1 MKHTNRLVALLLLT
15 WASAGC
21 YHYVPVAPAGIT
33 QGTPVRARLTAMSDF
48 ELAQITVNN
57 IDRVDGEMIRVDPDA
72 MFLSA
77 TWLQAVTGN
86 GYAGNGWTVRIP
98 DANVAG
104 FEQKRLSWW
113 RTGAFIAGVVG
124 ATWFGFDA
132 LGLGP
137 SFGRGGGGTGNEN

>member
-1 MKHTNRLVALLLLT
+1 MKRNRWILALAVLPVA
-15 WASAGC
+15 AGC
-21 YHYVPVAPAGIT
+21 YHYVPVAANSAP
-33 QGTPVRARLTAMSDF
+33 QGTPVRARLNRMSDF

-57 IDRVDGEMIRVDPDA
+57 IDQVEGEMVRVDADA
-72 MFLSA
+72 LVLSA

-113 RTGAFIAGVVG
+113 RTGVVFAALVTG
-124 ATWFGFDA
+124 TWLGFDA
-132 LGLGP
+132 LGLSPGGGP
-137 SFGRGGGGTGNEN
+137 GGGGTPTPQ